1 MCLARNHGLNCCC
14 VSLQGLQNSA
24 STFAGMVSMFAERLN
39 WTSLSLIMAHFA
51 ERVNFGVQSE
61 LLQLIEIPEV
71 QASA

>member
-1 MCLARNHGLNCCC
+1 MVLMFAGMMSMFAD
-14 VSLQGLQNSA
+14 VA
-24 STFAGMVSMFAERLN
+24 PTFAGMVLMYAERLN

-71 QASA
+71 QARA